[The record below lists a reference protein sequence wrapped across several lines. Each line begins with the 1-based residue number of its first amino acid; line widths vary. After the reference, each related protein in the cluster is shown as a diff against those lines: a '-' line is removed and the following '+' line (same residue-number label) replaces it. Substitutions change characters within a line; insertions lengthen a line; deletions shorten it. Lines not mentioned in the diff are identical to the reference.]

1 MPVDR
6 IWEAAKHDRG
16 ITCAYERLV
25 LGSVGVVSRLKAADP
40 KAEWDRC
47 APIGVVMC
55 TLVMECTK
63 AHLESMF
70 VVAASLESAGEGGK
84 MEELGD
90 ICGWVM
96 VAAFGSMMRKRWM
109 A

>member
-6 IWEAAKHDRG
+6 IWEAAKHDGG

-25 LGSVGVVSRLKAADP
+25 LGSVGTVSRLKAADP

-47 APIGVVMC
+47 APIGVVEC

-70 VVAASLESAGEGGK
+70 VVPASLESASEGGK
-84 MEELGD
+84 
-90 ICGWVM
+90 
-96 VAAFGSMMRKRWM
+96 
-109 A
+109 